1 MTEPIE
7 FLPSGQIRA
16 ETARRLAPYLRE
28 KIPTARQAEY
38 EGNGQGW
45 VLDKSLKGAVW
56 MRKPKRHDVA
66 FEDRVWAMCARLG
79 FTSLSKDRLLRISYG
94 KAENE
99 RKQVDVLAVDDEV
112 ALVIECK
119 SSDAEQPRTETFKT
133 EIEAIQG
140 YRTGLVGAIHRL
152 LPGVKVK
159 FVFAT
164 NNIYVSKETLVRIEN
179 ADIAYLDEEAVNYY
193 HELADHLG
201 PAAKFQLL
209 GNLFHGQKIAA
220 MDATVPAIRGKM
232 GGYTYYSFAI
242 EPERLLK
249 VAYVLHRNNAN
260 MRWMPTYQRIIK
272 KSRLK
277 KISQFVEKGGF
288 FPNSLIINVN
298 NGGKP
303 LRFDKSD
310 KQAGSTT
317 LGLLYLPPKYRSAYI
332 IDGQHRLFGYAHS
345 SRASSEL
352 VPVVAFVDMPGSKQL
367 EMFMDINENQQAV
380 PKNLR
385 LTLKADLEWESTDKR
400 QQAQALKLKVAQLLG
415 EQKSSPLRGRVI
427 IGEEKADDRLCIGL
441 AAVSRGIDRGR
452 FIGEFTSTEMRKPGS
467 FYRGSIDATLDP
479 LTTFLELSFGYLR
492 DELPNQWN
500 IGRGEGGFVFT
511 NAGVEAILRL
521 LGDVVDHLVDA
532 GKLDPR
538 QQVPSDVFIQVRPVL
553 AHLVSYLDG
562 LSPEDVHSFRTW
574 FGAGAPTKYLRQ
586 FQSPLVDAIPDFEPD
601 GFAEWKQNQEKQFNA
616 DSYTMVNEIELFL
629 REDIR
634 RRLQD
639 KYGSDWFKSAVP
651 QAIFRDASTRAAE
664 KQYDAAPGVVIDWW
678 DCLNLIDYQK
688 VLQHGGQSVWL
699 ELFDRTYTLPSDEK
713 SAWRTRSHWFNELNR
728 TRNKVAHNNN
738 EAVTEEEYGFLQTL
752 HSHFDLGGTGRSD

>member
-1 MTEPIE
+1 MIEPIE
-7 FLPSGQIRA
+7 LLPLGKIRA
-16 ETARRLAPYLRE
+16 ETNRRLDGYLRE
-28 KIPTARQAEY
+28 KIPVARQVEY
-38 EGNGQGW
+38 ENNGQGW
-45 VLDKSLKGAVW
+45 VLDKTLKYAVW
-56 MRKPKRHDVA
+56 MRRPKKHDVA

-79 FTSLSKDRLLRISYG
+79 FSGLSKDRRLRLSYG

-112 ALVIECK
+112 VLVIECK

-140 YRTGLVGAIHRL
+140 YRAGLVGAIHQQF
-152 LPGVKVK
+152 PGLKVK

-164 NNIYVSKETLVRIEN
+164 NNIYVSKETLARIEN

-249 VAYVLHRNNAN
+249 IAYVLHRNNAN

-272 KSRLK
+272 RSRLK
-277 KISQFVEKGGF
+277 KVSQFVEKGGF
-288 FPNSLIINVN
+288 FPNSLIINVE

-303 LRFDKSD
+303 LRFDRSE
-310 KQAGSTT
+310 KQSGATT

-352 VPVVAFVDMPGSKQL
+352 VPVVAFVDMPGAKQL

-385 LTLKADLEWESTDKR
+385 LTLKADLEWESSDKR
-400 QQAQALKLKVAQLLG
+400 RQAQALKLKVAQVLG

-427 IGEEKADDRLCIGL
+427 IGEEKANDRLCISL
-441 AAVSRGIDRGR
+441 DAVSRGIDRGR

-479 LTTFLELSFGYLR
+479 LTSFLERSFEYLR

-511 NAGVEAILRL
+511 NAGAEALLRL
-521 LGDVVDHLVDA
+521 LGDLIDYLGSE

-538 QQVPSDVFIQVRPVL
+538 QQSPQDAFAQVRPLL
-553 AHLVSYLDG
+553 AHLVSYLNG
-562 LSPEDVHSFRTW
+562 LSADEIAVFRTW
-574 FGAGAPTKYLRQ
+574 LGAGGPTKYLRQ
-586 FQSPLVDAIPDFEPD
+586 FQSALVEVLPGFEPD
-601 GFAEWKQNQEKQFNA
+601 GYAEWKQNQEKQFNA
-616 DSYTMVNEIELFL
+616 ESYTMINEIETFL
-629 REDIR
+629 RDDIK

-639 KYGSDWFKSAVP
+639 KYGADWFRSGVP
-651 QAIFRDASTRAAE
+651 QAIYRDGSTRAAE
-664 KQYDAAPGVVIDWW
+664 KQYEAEPGVIVDWW
-678 DCLNLIDYQK
+678 DCLYLIEYQK
-688 VLQHGGQSVWL
+688 ILQHGGQAGWQ
-699 ELFDRTYTLPSDEK
+699 ELFDETYTLPSDK
-713 SAWRTRSHWFNELNR
+713 KAAWRTRSGWFNELNR
-728 TRNKVAHNNN
+728 TRNKIAHNN
-738 EAVTEEEYGFLQTL
+738 EAVTEEEYGFLQSL
-752 HSHFDLGGTGRSD
+752 HSHFDLGGTGRND